1 MLYEKRYDR
10 ISRLPFF
17 NQLQTWEDKLFM
29 IIGIGGLGF
38 HIVKAL
44 AMSLRRPRFILID
57 NDTVQEENLNRFDV
71 DIDYLS
77 KPKVDV
83 AEDIILKINPLA
95 SVEKH
100 NADIRDL
107 SLSISGTVIID
118 ETDRGSL
125 CDIIRNKFYNNIYT
139 AVKYDGA
146 FEGTIYI
153 NKCGITVDDDD
164 PYRVMPSFYS
174 SAVYFANAFV
184 AFLLSHDFED
194 IASKSM
200 MKNIT
205 LRWWGND

>member
-1 MLYEKRYDR
+1 MQYEKRYDR

-17 NQLQTWEDKLFM
+17 NQLQTWEDRLFLVV
-29 IIGIGGLGF
+29 GVGGLGF

-44 AMSLRRPRFILID
+44 AMSLHKPRFVLID
-57 NDTVQEENLNRFDV
+57 NDTLNEENLNRFDV
-71 DIDYLS
+71 DIDYLG

-107 SLSISGTVIID
+107 SLSISGAVIID

-125 CDIIRNKFYNNIYT
+125 CNIIRNKLYNNIYT
-139 AVKYDGA
+139 AIKYNGYDQ
-146 FEGTIYI
+146 GTVYI
-153 NKCGITVDDDD
+153 NKCGINVDDDD

-174 SAVYFANAFV
+174 SAVYFASAFV

-194 IASKSM
+194 IASTQL
-200 MKNIT
+200 MKNIN
-205 LRWWGND
+205 LRWWERD

>member
-17 NQLQTWEDKLFM
+17 NHLQEWEDKLFLV
-29 IIGIGGLGF
+29 IGVGGLGF
-38 HIVKAL
+38 HVVKAL
-44 AMSLRRPRFILID
+44 AMTLRRPKLVLID

-71 DIDYLS
+71 DIDYLY

-83 AEDIILKINPLA
+83 AEDIVLKINPLA
-95 SVEKH
+95 SIEKH

-107 SLSISGTVIID
+107 DFGITGAVIID

-125 CDIIRNKFYNNIYT
+125 CNIIRNKLPNNVYT
-139 AVKYDGA
+139 AVKYNGYDQ
-146 FEGTIYI
+146 GTIYI
-153 NKCGITVDDDD
+153 NTCGINVDDDD

-184 AFLLSHDFED
+184 AFLLSHPFKY

-200 MKNIT
+200 MKNIS
-205 LRWWGND
+205 LRWWDND

>member
-1 MLYEKRYDR
+1 MQYEKRYDR

-17 NQLQTWEDKLFM
+17 NQLQTWEDRLFLVV
-29 IIGIGGLGF
+29 GVGGLGF

-44 AMSLRRPRFILID
+44 AMSLHKPRFVLID
-57 NDTVQEENLNRFDV
+57 NDTLNEENLNRFDI
-71 DIDYLS
+71 DIDYLY

-107 SLSISGTVIID
+107 SLSISGAVIID

-125 CDIIRNKFYNNIYT
+125 CNIIRNKLYNNIYT
-139 AVKYDGA
+139 AIKYNGYDQ
-146 FEGTIYI
+146 GTVYI
-153 NKCGITVDDDD
+153 NKCGINVDDDD

-174 SAVYFANAFV
+174 SAVYFASAFV

-194 IASKSM
+194 IASTQL
-200 MKNIT
+200 MKNIN
-205 LRWWGND
+205 LRWWERD

>member
-1 MLYEKRYDR
+1 MQYEKRYDR

-17 NQLQTWEDKLFM
+17 NQLQTWEDKLFLV
-29 IIGIGGLGF
+29 IGVGGLGF
-38 HIVKAL
+38 HITKAL
-44 AMSLRRPRFILID
+44 AMSLHKPRFVLID
-57 NDTVQEENLNRFDV
+57 NDTLNEENLNRFDV
-71 DIDYLS
+71 DIDYLG

-107 SLSISGTVIID
+107 SLSISGAVIID

-125 CDIIRNKFYNNIYT
+125 CNIIRNKFYNNIYT

-146 FEGTIYI
+146 FEGTIYV
-153 NKCGITVDDDD
+153 NTCGINVDDDD

-174 SAVYFANAFV
+174 SAVYFASAFV

-194 IASKSM
+194 IASTQL
-200 MKNIT
+200 MKNIN
-205 LRWWGND
+205 LRWWERD